1 VTRVETGEDR
11 ATGLPRRSRATTRE
25 RTKRSRQYLASLPF
39 VAPAWILVSVIGII
53 PIIYAVW
60 QAFTNQSLSAPNKDF
75 VGFANFEAAVF
86 RPAFLDSLV
95 VTGTFVVVCTVVQF
109 VIGYALAYFLNLQLR
124 GYQITRSVLLIPMML
139 TPVVIGLVFKFM
151 FTPNIGVV
159 YSVLD
164 SIGVRIPWF
173 TDPFWGK
180 VFIVM
185 LDSWLFVPFVML
197 MLLAGMSGISKDQ
210 LEAASLD
217 GAGWWKKTRFVSLP
231 ALAPVILV
239 TLLLRVVDTSR
250 MFDQVYSSTRGGPG
264 TSTMTVSILVYND
277 TFSAFQ
283 FGYGAAMA
291 VTLAALLSPVYFL
304 YIRLTRI

>member
-1 VTRVETGEDR
+1 VTRIETGAGRTGGRPRPATRR
-11 ATGLPRRSRATTRE
+11 APARR
-25 RTKRSRQYLASLPF
+25 RQYLGSLPF
-39 VAPAWILVSVIGII
+39 VAPAWILVGVIGIV

-60 QAFTNQSLSAPNKDF
+60 EAFTNQSITAINHNF
-75 VGFANFEAAVF
+75 VGFSNFAAAVF

-95 VTGTFVVVCTVVQF
+95 VTATFVVVCTVVEF

-124 GYQITRSVLLIPMML
+124 GHQIARSILLIPMLL

-151 FTPNIGVV
+151 FTPKIGIVYSALEGIGVH
-159 YSVLD
+159 
-164 SIGVRIPWF
+164 IPWF
-173 TDPFWGK
+173 TNTFWGK
-180 VFIVM
+180 VFIVT

-197 MLLAGMSGISKDQ
+197 MLLAGMSGVSKDQ

-217 GAGWWKKTRFVSLP
+217 GAGWWKKTRYVTLP
-231 ALAPVILV
+231 ALSPVIMI

-264 TSTMTVSILVYND
+264 TSTLTTSILVYND
-277 TFSAFQ
+277 TFGSFQ
-283 FGYGAAMA
+283 FGYGAAEA
-291 VTLAALLSPVYFL
+291 VTLTLLLAPFYFF